1 MKYNDNG
8 EYKDIYIKTFDTLP
22 VGTEVDFDGETVPD
36 GWSEIQDYSTSE
48 IDTGKK
54 WIDGKK
60 IYRKVVNDTLGTTN
74 GTWKDISAF
83 TANEID
89 TIVKL
94 DAVFRYN
101 NGAYLSVPFTRATD
115 SSYSNREYVL
125 YNCNTG
131 TGNVAVIGYHPS
143 NYNLMSGAKF
153 IAIIE
158 YTKSN

>member
-22 VGTEVDFDGETVPD
+22 VGTEVDYDGETVPE

-54 WIDGKK
+54 WIDGKT

-74 GTWKDISAF
+74 GAWKDISAF

-89 TIVKL
+89 TVVKM
-94 DAVFRYN
+94 
-101 NGAYLSVPFTRATD
+101 NGIFKYSNGSCLVIPFSRVTD
-115 SSYSNREYVL
+115 SSYNNREYVL
-125 YNCNTG
+125 FNCNPN
-131 TGNVAVIGYHPS
+131 TGNVSVIGAHPT
-143 NYNLMSGAKF
+143 NYNSLMSGRP
-153 IAIIE
+153 IIVIIE
-158 YTKSN
+158 YTKN